1 VVWLTSLGH
10 RRSDIHLEDLNF
22 RKRPYDPWSAYG
34 QSKTAKALFA
44 VGLNRPATP
53 ATASRQMRRIPAAS

>member
-34 QSKTAKALFA
+34 QSKTAKVLFA